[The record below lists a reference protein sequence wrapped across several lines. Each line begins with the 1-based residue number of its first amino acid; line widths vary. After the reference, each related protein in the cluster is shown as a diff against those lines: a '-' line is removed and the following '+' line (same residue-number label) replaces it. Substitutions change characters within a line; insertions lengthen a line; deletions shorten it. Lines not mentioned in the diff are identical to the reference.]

1 MQPEV
6 WVSTGWQIK
15 KNFLLVA
22 LIGLVLDGHPN
33 PKLRLNE
40 VFLTLTATAMTAA
53 VAVEF

>member
-1 MQPEV
+1 VQPEV